1 MVDEVKT
8 MIEQLS
14 ELSNFTASGIK
25 MLLLTFLCS
34 FAVGVGV
41 GIIGLLMV
49 IDAMAQ
55 AAGAK

>member
-1 MVDEVKT
+1 

-14 ELSNFTASGIK
+14 ELSDFTVSGVK

-49 IDAMAQ
+49 IDAMAK
-55 AAGAK
+55 G

>member
-1 MVDEVKT
+1 MFNH
-8 MIEQLS
+8 LS
-14 ELSNFTASGIK
+14 EMSDFTASGIK

-49 IDAMAQ
+49 IDAMAK
-55 AAGAK
+55 G

>member
-55 AAGAK
+55 AAGVK